1 MFLLLSNQLLIS
13 QDLVSKEE
21 AKTCPREAAPTTAYL
36 SNAGTDSPIEHG
48 IAHLY
53 LPVIFCLQVRAEFW
67 ILSNCSI
74 IPLFHFSI
82 ISTIPSFGKL
92 SNALTAS
99 TGAPFALSFPKCL
112 GFKMYFGSQR
122 AGYFHLSLFEVTDM
136 EIALSACSEATQR
149 FAIARHVIL
158 TAKRRGTHPL
168 SESDARM

>member
-112 GFKMYFGSQR
+112 GFKMYFGQPENELLPSFSIR
-122 AGYFHLSLFEVTDM
+122 GYRYGDCSLR
-136 EIALSACSEATQR
+136 L
-149 FAIARHVIL
+149 L
-158 TAKRRGTHPL
+158 RGYSTICDCKTCY
-168 SESDARM
+168 SDGKKKGDSSPF